1 MDIDLRDLEALLVLA
16 ETLHFGRAADR
27 LHVSQPALSKRIR
40 AMEAGIGGPLLVR
53 GYRDVRL
60 TEAGR
65 LLAGR
70 SRHLIAEASAALA
83 LTERAARGEA
93 GLLRIGFGIAIIFG
107 LLPEVVL
114 RFRRAHPSVQIHLRD
129 MSTPDQVDALVSGDI
144 DVGFIRRRVD
154 DDRLQTRHVLS
165 ERLVVA
171 IGPHSRWSAG
181 AGLRSLAAEPF
192 IVLARPRSAS
202 FYDHVLSVCAA
213 AGFAPRIV
221 QEADEL
227 FTLLSLV
234 RAGLGVSLVPRSAAL
249 IRLPGVRF
257 RELGVPEAAW
267 DIALAWRRDSDGVP
281 LVRRF
286 VETVPAAPARRSA
299 VGTRGGG

>member
-1 MDIDLRDLEALLVLA
+1 MDVDLRDLQALLVLA

-40 AMEAGIGGPLLVR
+40 AMEAHIGGPLLSR

-65 LLAGR
+65 LLVGR

-93 GLLRIGFGIAIIFG
+93 GLLRIGFGIATIFG

-114 RFRRAHPSVQIHLRD
+114 RFRRAHPDVQIHLRD
-129 MSTPDQVDALVSGDI
+129 MSTPDQVDALVSGEI

-165 ERLVVA
+165 ERLVA
-171 IGPHSRWSAG
+171 ALGPHSRWSAG

-257 RELGVPEAAW
+257 RELGFPEAAW
-267 DIALAWRRDSDGVP
+267 DIALAWRRDSDRVP

-286 VETVPAAPARRSA
+286 LETVPAAPAKRSA
-299 VGTRGGG
+299 VAIRGGG